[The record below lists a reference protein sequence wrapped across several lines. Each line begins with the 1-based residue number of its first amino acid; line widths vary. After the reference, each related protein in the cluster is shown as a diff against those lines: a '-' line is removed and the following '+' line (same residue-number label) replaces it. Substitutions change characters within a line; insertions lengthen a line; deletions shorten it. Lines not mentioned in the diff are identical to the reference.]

1 MSDLN
6 RPLIAGGKSSTLAVS
21 MPTLSQAEAIKPNI
35 KGGALAATHDTLP
48 TSRRRGLIPRIFSMR
63 QTIDG
68 ELEVYAH
75 IVTHAHLRATGGAGM
90 MSQHSLGSFFGGN
103 KASVGSTASV
113 DREASGQMGNTTAM
127 LTLLK
132 AMIGPMLLFV
142 PSMYKQ
148 VGVLF
153 ASVMFAVV
161 GVLSAAGMFQLLECH
176 DTVLR
181 GQRLSSV
188 SKGAFAEIGRQAAG
202 AAGYVI
208 VDSCLVASQF
218 LFCVSYPI
226 FIATNTRAVL
236 ESLLPLPPS
245 VTFLTLVQLPVLVPY
260 CWVRDIH
267 RLGWPMLVANLVLW
281 CTVAVILAL
290 IGTDLV
296 QSHFEHVGEVAWTAR
311 FGPGTLLFAAQ
322 AVVAFEGIGIVLPV
336 REAMSEPEAFPRM
349 IVACMALGTVAF
361 LVFGICSYVAF
372 GEATATFVTLNLNG
386 GAALGV
392 RAAFVLTVVLTYPL
406 QFFPAMVALED
417 KLGLSD
423 ESGLLPCCAART
435 CLVLAAFASSLYAPY
450 ENLMGLAGGLC
461 AVPLA
466 FIFPGWF
473 HLRLCKPRYGEGR
486 ALDITLVAFGVVMA
500 PVAVVSAILSWH

>member
-1 MSDLN
+1 MKDLN
-6 RPLIAGGKSSTLAVS
+6 RPLIAGGKNSTLAVS
-21 MPTLSQAEAIKPNI
+21 MPALSQVEAIKPNI

-48 TSRRRGLIPRIFSMR
+48 TGRRRGLIPRIFSMR

-75 IVTHAHLRATGGAGM
+75 IITPAHLRATGGAGM

-113 DREASGQMGNTTAM
+113 DREASGQMGNMTAM

-176 DTVLR
+176 DAVLR
-181 GQRLSSV
+181 GQRFSSV

-245 VTFLTLVQLPVLVPY
+245 VTFLTLAQLPVLVPY

-281 CTVAVILAL
+281 CTVALILAL

-296 QSHFEHVGEVAWTAR
+296 QSHFEHAGEVAWTAR

-336 REAMSEPEAFPRM
+336 REAMREPEAFPRM
-349 IVACMALGTVAF
+349 IVACMTLGTVAF

-435 CLVLAAFASSLYAPY
+435 CLVLAAYASSLYAPY

>member
-1 MSDLN
+1 
-6 RPLIAGGKSSTLAVS
+6 
-21 MPTLSQAEAIKPNI
+21 
-35 KGGALAATHDTLP
+35 
-48 TSRRRGLIPRIFSMR
+48 
-63 QTIDG
+63 
-68 ELEVYAH
+68 
-75 IVTHAHLRATGGAGM
+75 
-90 MSQHSLGSFFGGN
+90 
-103 KASVGSTASV
+103 
-113 DREASGQMGNTTAM
+113 
-127 LTLLK
+127 
-132 AMIGPMLLFV
+132 
-142 PSMYKQ
+142 
-148 VGVLF
+148 
-153 ASVMFAVV
+153 
-161 GVLSAAGMFQLLECH
+161 MFQLLECH
-176 DTVLR
+176 DAVLR

-245 VTFLTLVQLPVLVPY
+245 VTFLTLVQLP
-260 CWVRDIH
+260 VRDIH

-361 LVFGICSYVAF
+361 LVFGICSY
-372 GEATATFVTLNLNG
+372 ATATFVTLNLNG

-392 RAAFVLTVVLTYPL
+392 RAAF
-406 QFFPAMVALED
+406 FFPAMVALED

-500 PVAVVSAILSWH
+500 PVAVTTTRTTKALVHAVGLMA